1 MKGFHPN
8 PKRDG
13 YNLAGL
19 LWIEAMIKYRRQIVA
34 HTFRKYTGH
43 HIRQL
48 LSNLFN
54 DNNLFLSRKHVALP
68 TGCGCRIPNLGKSKS
83 YIVRYLFALKSLS
96 ISIVVKLWQR
106 RSLSFPPTPAV
117 PPPRFWSWS
126 KWLHV
131 LPNCTYILIWTGK
144 GQTGGIHFWIVR

>member
-34 HTFRKYTGH
+34 YTFRKYTRH
-43 HIRQL
+43 HIRHL
-48 LSNLFN
+48 LSNQFN
-54 DNNLFLSRKHVALP
+54 DNNLFLSRKHVDLP
-68 TGCGCRIPNLGKSKS
+68 TGFGCRIPNLGKSKS
-83 YIVRYLFALKSLS
+83 YIVKYLFALKSLL
-96 ISIVVKLWQR
+96 ISIGGETMTAQIPFL
-106 RSLSFPPTPAV
+106 SL